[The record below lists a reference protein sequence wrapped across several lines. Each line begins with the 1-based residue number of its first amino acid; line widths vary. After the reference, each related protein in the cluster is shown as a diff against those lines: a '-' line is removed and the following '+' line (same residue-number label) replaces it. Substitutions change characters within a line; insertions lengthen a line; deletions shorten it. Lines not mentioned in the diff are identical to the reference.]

1 MTSNNIGL
9 LQEKRRTALLEYCIG
24 QVKAERY
31 PPLRTPE
38 DVFELLRIDPL
49 DSARVQTSGVA
60 EAISCA
66 QQYISAV
73 YNKMEPGFENHEFPP
88 EQLENW
94 ALYNNYSDWAA
105 VQMIALYPENYIN
118 PFVRQRKTDLF
129 KALENNLNQARLSSD
144 SVQAALQDYLQA
156 FEQICDLDVV
166 SGYMDGTTPERA
178 DYYFVGRQRV
188 PPFQYFWRKAQIEIT
203 PTCVA
208 VNPAAWSEWKAVDIQ
223 PAGRVL
229 DMRPVVW
236 NGRLCLV
243 WAEWRDKVG
252 EIIKADPPDPD
263 KDDRSRFVPHQLD
276 INVAFM
282 RQNGQWSAP
291 LNLLHGEFDEDL
303 SAGAWLIATVWV
315 DSQNPK
321 GKLGVL
327 LDNDKTGTSAL
338 NETAIIDV
346 LMRPV
351 VEDGGT
357 WLELAKN
364 ERFVSALTVQHPLG
378 LEVTVVPSESPSGS
392 MAAFLGLNVFAMRS
406 GNNDVLTVEGFCRP
420 TGLSEQNTN
429 FTLQLENPANGDPA
443 PVKRA
448 VSTAGG
454 WTMKFLGTFTRPK
467 GTWSNVRFTLKN
479 DTEGFGGKQFA
490 LTIVDLPYFLAPT
503 LLKNTTDAA
512 QFLDFQLGDN
522 WALRYVR
529 LNSLF
534 GPELVTRSTVSPAT
548 LINWDSQHLSEP
560 PPTGVDF
567 EERNGAFD
575 GANGLFFWEL
585 FFHLP
590 HLIATRLRDEE
601 RFAEAQTW
609 LHFVFDPR
617 ATADSSSVP
626 EKPSYWRCR
635 PLINDLGNAG
645 CESLAPADPDAIG
658 YSAPVHL
665 RLLMFIEYVKNLM
678 AWGDWHY
685 RQLTRESLV
694 AAKLCYVQAGSLM
707 GNPPL
712 TQTVNLWQTAT
723 LGNLLAQS
731 CTRTALEDFEQ
742 TLNYSLADVPGG
754 SDTAPML
761 GMLGCPPFRAPI
773 NDELF
778 SWFNQ
783 PQYRMNNLRN
793 NLTIDGKP
801 MLLPLFNPPTD
812 PNQLLRALAAGGV
825 GGARPMGGRLV
836 VIAFRW
842 RTIFEVALR
851 AVQALQDYGSQVLN
865 LLERRD
871 RAEQEELQQNHLVEL
886 GNYAKTVQEQSIAQL
901 EASMTAL
908 EQSRTVARERAAA
921 YAARYDENVSAV
933 EYQVMANLDQ
943 SKELALTAKIL
954 KPVGAALA
962 AAPNIFGMA
971 NGGFRVDKVTDAICF
986 GLEIASSMLQIDA
999 DKQATTEGYRR
1010 RRNEWGL
1017 QRDQALAEI
1026 AAIDAQIVAQ
1036 NHAIDAAR
1044 TNLAQTL
1051 RANAQAL
1058 TMYNYLKKRATNA
1071 ELFGWMLGQLKALHY
1086 QAYDAVVSL
1095 CLSAQAAM
1103 NAETGD
1109 YDSNI
1114 PLPQVWQDQR
1124 HGLTAGEHLR
1134 AFLLRMEYEYLQ
1146 RTERRLELVKTI
1158 SLRRLFNDAIDP
1170 QLGIGS
1176 WEAALAQ
1183 LQTTGSLEFK
1193 LTQLLFDRDY
1203 PGHYCR
1209 QISSVEIDLP
1219 VLAGPFEDVR
1229 ATLLQVGSMTAS
1241 RASVQSVQYLHNPDP
1256 EELAPSDMLFNLRP
1270 GQQIALSV
1278 GIADNGMA
1286 AAKPDEGLLYPFE
1299 NTGVVSAWE
1308 LKWPWHKEPPQE
1320 AILGSMNDVILRIR
1334 YTCKSGDQSF
1344 TDSVKELVNAAQEG
1358 PAGKGKGKGVRS
1370 HE

>member
-9 LQEKRRTALLEYCIG
+9 LQEKRRTALLDYCIG
-24 QVKAERY
+24 QVKAKRY
-31 PPLRTPE
+31 PSLRTAE
-38 DVFELLRIDPL
+38 DVFELLRIDPK
-49 DSARVQTSGVA
+49 DSAQVQTSGVA

-118 PFVRQRKTDLF
+118 PIVRQRKTDLF
-129 KALENNLNQARLSSD
+129 KTLENNLNQARLSTD

-166 SGYMDGTTPERA
+166 SGYMDGKTSERA

-188 PPFQYFWRKAQIEIT
+188 PPFQYYWRKAQIEIT
-203 PTCVA
+203 PTCLA

-252 EIIKADPPDPD
+252 EIIKGDPADP
-263 KDDRSRFVPHQLD
+263 KNDDRSRFVPHQLD

-282 RQNGQWSAP
+282 RQSGQWSAP
-291 LNLLHGEFDEDL
+291 LNLRHSEFDEDL
-303 SAGAWLIATVWV
+303 SAGARLIATVWV
-315 DSQNPK
+315 DSENPK

-327 LDNDKTGTSAL
+327 LVNEKTGTGAL
-338 NETAIIDV
+338 EELAIIDV

-351 VEDGGT
+351 TGDGGS
-357 WLELAKN
+357 WLELARTD
-364 ERFVSALTVQHPLG
+364 RFISALTVQHPLG
-378 LEVTVVPSESPSGS
+378 LEVRMVSSESPSGS
-392 MAAFLGLNVFAMRS
+392 MAAFLGLNVFAMRVDS
-406 GNNDVLTVEGFCRP
+406 NDVLTVEGFCRS
-420 TGLSEQNTN
+420 TGLSGIEKTA
-429 FTLQLENPANGDPA
+429 FTLQLELAAVTDPK
-443 PVKRA
+443 PVKSEVA
-448 VSTAGG
+448 IAGD
-454 WTMKFLGTFTRPK
+454 WTMRFVGTFSRPK
-467 GTWSNVRFTLKN
+467 GSWNNVKFTLKS
-479 DTEGFGGKQFA
+479 DTEGFGGKQFD
-490 LTIVDLPYFLAPT
+490 LTIVDLPDFRAPT
-503 LLKNTTDAA
+503 LLKNDTDAA
-512 QFLDFQLGDN
+512 QFLDFQLGAD
-522 WALRYVR
+522 WALQYVR

-534 GPELVTRSTVSPAT
+534 GPELVTRSNVSPAT
-548 LINWDSQHLSEP
+548 LLDWDTQHLSEP

-590 HLIATRLRDEE
+590 HLIATRLRNEE
-601 RFAEAQTW
+601 RFAEAKLW
-609 LHFVFDPR
+609 LHMTFDPGG
-617 ATADSSSVP
+617 TADSTSVP

-635 PLINDLGNAG
+635 PLMNDLGNAG
-645 CESLAPADPDAIG
+645 CEAVAPADPDAIG

-678 AWGDWHY
+678 AWGDWYY

-707 GNPPL
+707 GKPPV

-723 LGNLLAQS
+723 LGSLLEQS
-731 CTRTALEDFEQ
+731 CTRPALEMFEQ
-742 TLNYSLADVPGG
+742 TLNYSLADVAAG
-754 SDTAPML
+754 SDKSPMM

-773 NDELF
+773 NVELF
-778 SWFNQ
+778 TWFNQ
-783 PQYRMNNLRN
+783 PQYRMSNLRN

-812 PNQLLRALAAGGV
+812 PNQLLRDLAAGGV

-842 RTIFEVALR
+842 RAIFEVALR

-886 GNYAKTVQEQSIAQL
+886 ANYAKTVKEQSNDQL

-908 EQSRTVARERAAA
+908 EQSRTVARERADA

-954 KPVGAALA
+954 KPVGAAFA
-962 AAPNIFGMA
+962 TAPNIFGMA
-971 NGGFRVDKVTDAICF
+971 NGGFRIDKVTDAICF

-1036 NHAIDAAR
+1036 NHAVDAAR

-1109 YDSNI
+1109 YDSHI
-1114 PLPQVWQDQR
+1114 PLLTGWQDQR

-1134 AFLLRMEYEYLQ
+1134 AHLLRMEHEYLQ

-1158 SLRRLFNDAIDP
+1158 SLRRLFNDEIDP
-1170 QLGIGS
+1170 QVGLGS
-1176 WEAALAQ
+1176 WEAALTQ
-1183 LQTTGSLEFK
+1183 LQTTGSLEFR

-1209 QISSVEIDLP
+1209 QISSVEVDLP
-1219 VLAGPFEDVR
+1219 VLTGPFEDVR

-1256 EELAPSDMLFNLRP
+1256 GEVAPADVLLNLRP

-1299 NTGVVSAWE
+1299 NTGVVSVWE
-1308 LKWPWHKEPPQE
+1308 LKWPWHTEPSQE
-1320 AILGSMNDVILRIR
+1320 AILRSMNDCILRIR
-1334 YTCKSGDQSF
+1334 YTSKSGDQSF
-1344 TDSVKELVNAAQEG
+1344 TDSVKELVDAAQEG
-1358 PAGKGKGKGVRS
+1358 RAGKGKGVRS

>member
-9 LQEKRRTALLEYCIG
+9 LQEKRRTALLDYCIG
-24 QVKAERY
+24 QVRAERY

-38 DVFELLRIDPL
+38 DLFELLRIDPL

-129 KALENNLNQARLSSD
+129 KTLENNLNQARLNTD

-166 SGYMDGTTPERA
+166 SGYMDGTNPERA

-203 PTCVA
+203 PTCRA

-229 DMRPVVW
+229 DIRPVIW

-252 EIIKADPPDPD
+252 EIIKTDPPDPD
-263 KDDRSRFVPHQLD
+263 KDDKSRFVPHQLD

-291 LNLLHGEFDEDL
+291 LNLRHREFDEDL
-303 SAGAWLIATVWV
+303 SAGARLIATVWV
-315 DSQNPK
+315 DPQIPK

-327 LDNDKTGTSAL
+327 LVNDKTGTGAL
-338 NETAIIDV
+338 KEIAIIDV

-351 VEDGGT
+351 TGDSGN
-357 WLELAKN
+357 WLELAN
-364 ERFVSALTVQHPLG
+364 TDRFVSALTVQHPLG
-378 LEVTVVPSESPSGS
+378 LEVTVVSSESPSGS
-392 MAAFLGLNVFAMRS
+392 MAAFLGLNVFAMRV
-406 GNNDVLTVEGFCRP
+406 NDNDVLTVEGFCRS
-420 TGLSEQNTN
+420 TGLPGIGKTA
-429 FTLQLENPANGDPA
+429 FTLQLELATVNDPE
-443 PVKRA
+443 PVKSDVA
-448 VSTAGG
+448 IAGD
-454 WTMKFLGTFTRPK
+454 WTMAFLKTFTRPK
-467 GTWSNVRFTLKN
+467 GTWKNVRFTLKN
-479 DTEGFGGKQFA
+479 DTEGFGGKQFD
-490 LTIVDLPYFLAPT
+490 LKIVDLSDFLAPT

-512 QFLDFQLGDN
+512 QFLDFQLGAG
-522 WALRYVR
+522 WAMQYVR

-560 PPTGVDF
+560 PPAGVDF

-617 ATADSSSVP
+617 ANADSSTVP
-626 EKPSYWRCR
+626 EKPNYWRCR
-635 PLINDLGNAG
+635 PLINDLGNVG
-645 CESLAPADPDAIG
+645 CEAVAPADPDAIG

-707 GNPPL
+707 GKPPL

-723 LGNLLAQS
+723 LKDLLAQS
-731 CTRTALEDFEQ
+731 CTRTALETFEQ
-742 TLNYSLADVPGG
+742 TLNYSLADVPAG
-754 SDTAPML
+754 SDRAPML

-778 SWFNQ
+778 TWFNQ
-783 PQYRMNNLRN
+783 PQDRMNNLRN

-842 RTIFEVALR
+842 RVIFEVALR

-908 EQSRTVARERAAA
+908 EQSRAVARERADA

-943 SKELALTAKIL
+943 SKELALAAKIL
-954 KPVGAALA
+954 KPVGVAFAT
-962 AAPNIFGMA
+962 APNIFGMA
-971 NGGFRVDKVTDAICF
+971 NGGFRIDKVTDAICF

-1036 NHAIDAAR
+1036 SHAIDAAR

-1103 NAETGD
+1103 SAETGD
-1109 YDSNI
+1109 YDSYI

-1134 AFLLRMEYEYLQ
+1134 AYLLRMEHEYLQ
-1146 RTERRLELVKTI
+1146 RTERRVEVVKTI

-1183 LQTTGSLEFK
+1183 LLATGSLVFK

-1209 QISSVEIDLP
+1209 QISSVEMDFA
-1219 VLAGPFEDVR
+1219 VLTGPFEDVR
-1229 ATLLQVGSMTAS
+1229 ATLLQIGSMTTS

-1256 EELAPSDMLFNLRP
+1256 DVVAPSDLLFNLRP

-1278 GIADNGMA
+1278 GIADNGMTA
-1286 AAKPDEGLLYPFE
+1286 VKPDEGLLYPFE
-1299 NTGVVSAWE
+1299 NTGVVSTWE
-1308 LKWPWHKEPPQE
+1308 LKWPWHKEPRQE
-1320 AILGSMNDVILRIR
+1320 AMLRSMNDCILRIR
-1334 YTCKSGDQSF
+1334 YSSKCGDQSF
-1344 TDSVKELVNAAQEG
+1344 TDSVKELVNAAQERL
-1358 PAGKGKGKGVRS
+1358 AGKGVRN

>member
-9 LQEKRRTALLEYCIG
+9 LQEKRRTALLDYCIG
-24 QVKAERY
+24 QVRAERY
-31 PPLRTPE
+31 PPLLTPE

-73 YNKMEPGFENHEFPP
+73 YNKMEPGFGNHEFPP

-118 PFVRQRKTDLF
+118 PCLRQRKTDLF
-129 KALENNLNQARLSSD
+129 RTLENHLNQARLSID
-144 SVQAALQDYLQA
+144 SVLAALQAYLQA

-166 SGYMDGTTPERA
+166 SGYMDGTTPECA
-178 DYYFVGRQRV
+178 GYYFFGRQRV
-188 PPFQYFWRKAQIEIT
+188 PPFQYFWRKAKIEIT
-203 PTCVA
+203 PTCLA

-229 DMRPVVW
+229 DMRAVVW

-263 KDDRSRFVPHQLD
+263 KDDKSRFVPHQLD

-282 RQNGQWSAP
+282 RQSGQWSAP
-291 LNLLHGEFDEDL
+291 LNLRHSEFDEDI
-303 SAGAWLIATVWV
+303 SADARLIATVWV
-315 DSQNPK
+315 DPQIPK

-327 LDNDKTGTSAL
+327 LVNDKTGTGAL
-338 NETAIIDV
+338 KEIAIIDV

-351 VEDGGT
+351 TGDSGS
-357 WLELAKN
+357 WLELAKTD
-364 ERFVSALTVQHPLG
+364 RFVSALTVQHPLG
-378 LEVTVVPSESPSGS
+378 LEVTVVSSESPSGS
-392 MAAFLGLNVFAMRS
+392 MAAFLGLNVFAMRV
-406 GNNDVLTVEGFCRP
+406 GNNDVLTVEGFCRS
-420 TGLSEQNTN
+420 TGLPGIEKTA
-429 FTLQLENPANGDPA
+429 FTLQLELATADDPKPVNSEVAIAGD
-443 PVKRA
+443 
-448 VSTAGG
+448 

-467 GTWSNVRFTLKN
+467 GTWNNVKFTLKN
-479 DTEGFGGKQFA
+479 DTEGFGGKQFD
-490 LTIVDLPYFLAPT
+490 LTIVELSDVLPPT
-503 LLKNTTDAA
+503 LRKNTTDAA
-512 QFLDFQLGDN
+512 QFLDFQLGAD

-560 PPTGVDF
+560 PPTGVVF
-567 EERNGAFD
+567 VERNGAFD

-626 EKPSYWRCR
+626 EKPNYWRCR

-645 CESLAPADPDAIG
+645 CEAVAPADPDAIG

-665 RLLMFIEYVKNLM
+665 RMLMFIEYVKNLM

-707 GNPPL
+707 GKPPL

-723 LGNLLAQS
+723 LGSLLAQS
-731 CTRTALEDFEQ
+731 CTRTALETFEQ
-742 TLNYSLADVPGG
+742 TLNYSLADVPAG

-761 GMLGCPPFRAPI
+761 GMLGCAPFRAPI

-778 SWFNQ
+778 TWFNE

-793 NLTIDGKP
+793 NLTIDGNP
-801 MLLPLFNPPTD
+801 MHLLLFNPPTD
-812 PNQLLRALAAGGV
+812 PNQLLRDLAAGGV

-842 RTIFEVALR
+842 RAIFEVALR

-886 GNYAKTVQEQSIAQL
+886 GNYARTVQEQSIAQL

-908 EQSRTVARERAAA
+908 EQSRTVARERADA
-921 YAARYDENVSAV
+921 YAARYDEYVSAG
-933 EYQVMANLDQ
+933 EYQVMEKLDQ

-954 KPVGAALA
+954 KPVGAAVA

-1095 CLSAQAAM
+1095 CLSALAAM

-1158 SLRRLFNDAIDP
+1158 SLCRLFNDATDP

-1176 WEAALAQ
+1176 WKDALAQ
-1183 LQTTGSLEFK
+1183 LKATGSLEFR

-1209 QISSVEIDLP
+1209 QISSVEVDLP
-1219 VLAGPFEDVR
+1219 ILTEPFGDVR
-1229 ATLLQVGSMTAS
+1229 AILLQVGSMTAS
-1241 RASVQSVQYLHNPDP
+1241 RPSVQSVQYLHNPDP
-1256 EELAPSDMLFNLRP
+1256 GVVAPFDVLLNLRP

-1299 NTGVVSAWE
+1299 NTGVVSAWK
-1308 LKWPWHKEPPQE
+1308 LKWPWHKEPSQK
-1320 AILGSMNDVILRIR
+1320 AMLDSMNDCILRIR

-1344 TDSVKELVNAAQEG
+1344 TDSVKELVMQRKDG
-1358 PAGKGKGKGVRS
+1358 LAGRGKGVRS

>member
-9 LQEKRRTALLEYCIG
+9 LQEKRRTALLDYCIG
-24 QVKAERY
+24 QVRAERY

-38 DVFELLRIDPL
+38 DLFELLRIDPL

-129 KALENNLNQARLSSD
+129 KTLENNLNQARLNTD

-166 SGYMDGTTPERA
+166 SGYMNGTNPERA

-203 PTCVA
+203 PTCRA

-229 DMRPVVW
+229 DIRPVIW

-252 EIIKADPPDPD
+252 EIIKTDPPDPD
-263 KDDRSRFVPHQLD
+263 KDDKSRFVPHQLD

-291 LNLLHGEFDEDL
+291 LNLRHREFDEDL
-303 SAGAWLIATVWV
+303 SAGARLIATVWV
-315 DSQNPK
+315 DPQIPK

-327 LDNDKTGTSAL
+327 LVNDKTGTGAL
-338 NETAIIDV
+338 KEIAIIDV

-351 VEDGGT
+351 TGDSGN
-357 WLELAKN
+357 WLELAKTD
-364 ERFVSALTVQHPLG
+364 RFVSALTVQHPLG
-378 LEVTVVPSESPSGS
+378 LEVKVVSTESPSGS
-392 MAAFLGLNVFAMRS
+392 MAAFLGLNVFAMRVDD
-406 GNNDVLTVEGFCRP
+406 NDVLTVEGFCRS
-420 TGLSEQNTN
+420 TGLPGIEKTA
-429 FTLQLENPANGDPA
+429 FTLQLELATVNDPEPVRSEVAIAGD
-443 PVKRA
+443 
-448 VSTAGG
+448 
-454 WTMKFLGTFTRPK
+454 WTMQFLGTFTRPK
-467 GTWSNVRFTLKN
+467 GAWNNVRFTLKN
-479 DTEGFGGKQFA
+479 DTEGFGGKQFD
-490 LTIVDLPYFLAPT
+490 LTIGDLSDFLAPT

-512 QFLDFQLGDN
+512 QFLDFQLGAG
-522 WALRYVR
+522 WAMQYVR

-560 PPTGVDF
+560 PPAGVDF

-617 ATADSSSVP
+617 ANADSSTVP
-626 EKPSYWRCR
+626 EKPNYWRCR
-635 PLINDLGNAG
+635 PLINDLGNVG
-645 CESLAPADPDAIG
+645 CEAVAPADPDAIG

-707 GNPPL
+707 GKPPL

-723 LGNLLAQS
+723 LKDLLAQS
-731 CTRTALEDFEQ
+731 CTRTALETFEQ
-742 TLNYSLADVPGG
+742 TLNYSLADVPAG
-754 SDTAPML
+754 SDRAPML

-778 SWFNQ
+778 TWFNQ
-783 PQYRMNNLRN
+783 PQDRMNNLRN

-842 RTIFEVALR
+842 RVIFEVALR

-908 EQSRTVARERAAA
+908 EQSRAVARERADA

-943 SKELALTAKIL
+943 SKELALAAKIL
-954 KPVGAALA
+954 KPVGVAFAT
-962 AAPNIFGMA
+962 APNIFGIA
-971 NGGFRVDKVTDAICF
+971 NGGFRIDKVTDAICF

-1036 NHAIDAAR
+1036 SHAIDAAR

-1103 NAETGD
+1103 SAETGD
-1109 YDSNI
+1109 YDSYI

-1134 AFLLRMEYEYLQ
+1134 AYLLRMEHEYLQ
-1146 RTERRLELVKTI
+1146 RTERRVEVVKTI

-1183 LQTTGSLEFK
+1183 LLATGSLVFK

-1209 QISSVEIDLP
+1209 QISAVEMDFA
-1219 VLAGPFEDVR
+1219 VLTGPFEDVR
-1229 ATLLQVGSMTAS
+1229 ATLLQIGSMTTS

-1256 EELAPSDMLFNLRP
+1256 DVVAPSDLLFNLRP

-1278 GIADNGMA
+1278 GIADNGMTA
-1286 AAKPDEGLLYPFE
+1286 VKPDEGLLYPFE
-1299 NTGVVSAWE
+1299 NTGVVSTWE
-1308 LKWPWHKEPPQE
+1308 LKWPWHKEPRQE
-1320 AILGSMNDVILRIR
+1320 AMLRSMNDCILRIR
-1334 YTCKSGDQSF
+1334 YSSKCGDQSF
-1344 TDSVKELVNAAQEG
+1344 TDSVKELVNAAQERL
-1358 PAGKGKGKGVRS
+1358 AGKGVRN

>member
-9 LQEKRRTALLEYCIG
+9 LQEKRRTALLDYCIG
-24 QVKAERY
+24 QVRAERY
-31 PPLRTPE
+31 PPLLTPE

-73 YNKMEPGFENHEFPP
+73 YNKMEPGFGNHEFPP

-118 PFVRQRKTDLF
+118 PCVRQRKTDLF
-129 KALENNLNQARLSSD
+129 RTLENHLNQARLSID
-144 SVQAALQDYLQA
+144 SVLAALQAYLQA

-166 SGYMDGTTPERA
+166 SGYMDGTTPECA
-178 DYYFVGRQRV
+178 GYYFFGRQRV
-188 PPFQYFWRKAQIEIT
+188 PPFQYFWRKAKIEIT
-203 PTCVA
+203 PTCLA

-236 NGRLCLV
+236 NGRLCMV

-252 EIIKADPPDPD
+252 EILKADPPDPK
-263 KDDRSRFVPHQLD
+263 KDDRTRFVPHQLD
-276 INVAFM
+276 INLAFM

-291 LNLLHGEFDEDL
+291 LSLRHCEFDEDL
-303 SAGAWLIATVWV
+303 SAGTRLIATVWV
-315 DSQNPK
+315 DPQVPK

-327 LDNDKTGTSAL
+327 LVNGKTGTGAL
-338 NETAIIDV
+338 NEKAIIDV

-351 VEDGGT
+351 AEDSGR
-357 WLELAKN
+357 WLEMAAK
-364 ERFVSALTVQHPLG
+364 ERFVSALTIQHPLV
-378 LEVTVVPSESPSGS
+378 LEVTVVPTESPSGD
-392 MAAFLGLNVFAMRS
+392 MAIFLGLNVFAMRVDD
-406 GNNDVLTVEGFCRP
+406 NDVLMVEGFCRP
-420 TGLSEQNTN
+420 TDVSEIKDIN
-429 FTLQLENPANGDPA
+429 FTLQLENSANGDPA
-443 PVKRA
+443 PVTCA

-454 WTMKFLGTFTRPK
+454 WTMNFLDTFTRPK
-467 GTWSNVRFTLKN
+467 GTWNNVRFTLKS
-479 DTEGFGGKQFA
+479 DTEGFGGKQFD
-490 LTIVDLPYFLAPT
+490 LTIVELSDFLAPT

-512 QFLDFQLGDN
+512 QFLDFQLGAD

-548 LINWDSQHLSEP
+548 LLNWESQHLSEP
-560 PPTGVDF
+560 PPTNVEF

-601 RFAEAQTW
+601 RFAEALVW
-609 LHFVFDPR
+609 LHFIFDPR
-617 ATADSSSVP
+617 SAADSSSVP
-626 EKPSYWRCR
+626 AKPNYWRCR

-645 CESLAPADPDAIG
+645 CEAVAPADPDAIG

-665 RLLMFIEYVKNLM
+665 RMLIFIEYVKTLM

-707 GNPPL
+707 GKPPL

-723 LGNLLAQS
+723 LDNLLAQS
-731 CTRTALEDFEQ
+731 CTRTALETFEQ
-742 TLNYSLADVPGG
+742 TLNYSLADVPAG

-761 GMLGCPPFRAPI
+761 GMLGCAPFRAPI
-773 NDELF
+773 NDELLT
-778 SWFNQ
+778 WFNQ

-812 PNQLLRALAAGGV
+812 PNQLLRDLAAGGV

-842 RTIFEVALR
+842 RAIFEVALR

-886 GNYAKTVQEQSIAQL
+886 GNYAQTAQEQSIAQL
-901 EASMTAL
+901 EASLTAL
-908 EQSRTVARERAAA
+908 EQSRTVARERADA

-943 SKELALTAKIL
+943 SKELALTARIL
-954 KPVGAALA
+954 KPVGAAVA

-1036 NHAIDAAR
+1036 RHAIDAAR

-1146 RTERRLELVKTI
+1146 RTERRLEVVKTI

-1170 QLGIGS
+1170 QVGIGS

-1209 QISSVEIDLP
+1209 QISSVEMDFP
-1219 VLAGPFEDVR
+1219 VLTGPFEDVR
-1229 ATLLQVGSMTAS
+1229 ATLLQIGSMTAS

-1256 EELAPSDMLFNLRP
+1256 GDVASSDVLFNLRP

-1286 AAKPDEGLLYPFE
+1286 AVKPDEGMLYPFE
-1299 NTGVVSAWE
+1299 NTGVVSSWIVK
-1308 LKWPWHKEPPQE
+1308 LPWHKDPQQ
-1320 AILGSMNDVILRIR
+1320 AARLLSMSDCILRIR

-1344 TDSVKELVNAAQEG
+1344 TDSVKELVNAAQ
-1358 PAGKGKGKGVRS
+1358 KGRAAKGVRS

>member
-9 LQEKRRTALLEYCIG
+9 LQEKRRSALLEYCIG
-24 QVKAERY
+24 QVELLGY
-31 PPLRTPE
+31 PPLQTPE

-49 DSARVQTSGVA
+49 DSARVQTSPVA

-73 YNKMEPGFENHEFPP
+73 YNKMEPGFEKHEFPP
-88 EQLENW
+88 EELERW

-105 VQMIALYPENYIN
+105 VQMITLNPENFIH
-118 PFVRQRKTDLF
+118 PSVRQGKTELF
-129 KALENNLNQARLSSD
+129 RTLENNLNQARLSSD
-144 SVQAALQDYLQA
+144 SVLAALLDYLQA
-156 FEQICDLDVV
+156 FEQICDLDVI

-178 DYYFVGRQRV
+178 DYYFVGRQRIA
-188 PPFQYFWRKAQIEIT
+188 PFQYYWRKAQIEIT
-203 PTCVA
+203 PSCVA

-252 EIIKADPPDPD
+252 EIIEAVPPDPL

-291 LNLLHGEFDEDL
+291 LSLRHSEFDEDR
-303 SAGAWLIATVWV
+303 SAGARLVATVWV
-315 DSQNPK
+315 DYQHPK

-327 LDNDKTGTSAL
+327 LDSDDDLEEIAV
-338 NETAIIDV
+338 IDV
-346 LMRPV
+346 LMRPDV
-351 VEDGGT
+351 SDSGG
-357 WLELAKN
+357 WLILALEK
-364 ERFVSALTVQHPLG
+364 RFVSVLTIQHPLG
-378 LEVTVVPSESPSGS
+378 LEVTVVPSESPSGP
-392 MAAFLGLNVFAMRS
+392 MEPFLGLNVFAMRA
-406 GNNDVLTVEGFCRP
+406 GENDVLTVEGFCRA
-420 TGLSEQNTN
+420 TGLAETKDTN
-429 FTLQLENPANGDPA
+429 FTLQLENAADGDPA
-443 PVKRA
+443 PVKLA

-454 WTMKFLGTFTRPK
+454 WTMKFSGTFTRPK
-467 GTWSNVRFTLKN
+467 GSWGNVRFTLKN
-479 DTEGFGGKQFA
+479 DTDGFGGKQFD
-490 LTIVDLPYFLAPT
+490 LTIVDLLKGLAPT
-503 LLKNTTDAA
+503 LRKNDTDAA
-512 QFLDFQLGDN
+512 QFLFFMLGVG
-522 WALRYVR
+522 WELQCVR

-548 LINWDSQHLSEP
+548 LLNWNSQHLSEP
-560 PPTGVDF
+560 PPTGVVF

-575 GANGLFFWEL
+575 GANGRFFWEL

-601 RFAEAQTW
+601 RFAEAQMW
-609 LHFVFDPR
+609 LHFIFDPR
-617 ATADSSSVP
+617 AAADESSVP
-626 EKPSYWRCR
+626 SKPSYWGCR
-635 PLINDLGNAG
+635 PLINEPGNPG
-645 CESLAPADPDAIG
+645 CEAVAPADPDAIG
-658 YSAPVHL
+658 YSAPRHL
-665 RLLMFIEYVKNLM
+665 RLLIFTDYVKNLM

-694 AAKLCYVQAGSLM
+694 AAKSYYVQAATLM
-707 GNPPL
+707 GKPPL
-712 TQTVNLWQTAT
+712 TQAVNLWRTAT
-723 LGNLLAQS
+723 LGSLLEQS
-731 CTRTALEDFEQ
+731 CTRTALEAFEKESNF
-742 TLNYSLADVPGG
+742 TLADVPSG
-754 SDTAPML
+754 SDSAPML
-761 GMLGCPPFRAPI
+761 GMLACAPFREPI
-773 NDELF
+773 NEQLLDLL
-778 SWFNQ
+778 NY
-783 PQYRMNNLRN
+783 PQYRMSNLRN

-801 MLLPLFNPPTD
+801 MVLPLFNPPTD
-812 PNQLLRALAAGGV
+812 PNQLLRALAAGGG

-842 RTIFEVALR
+842 RVIYEVALR
-851 AVQALQDYGSQVLN
+851 AVQTLQDYGSQVLN

-901 EASMTAL
+901 EASKTAL
-908 EQSRTVARERAAA
+908 EQSRVVAQERADA
-921 YAARYDENVSAV
+921 YAARYNENVSAV

-943 SKELALTAKIL
+943 SKGLALTAKIL
-954 KPVGAALA
+954 KPVGAAVA

-971 NGGFRVDKVTDAICF
+971 NGGFRIDKVTDAICF

-1017 QRDQALAEI
+1017 QRDQALAEV

-1036 NHAIDAAR
+1036 NHAVDAAR

-1095 CLSAQAAM
+1095 CLSAQTAM
-1103 NAETGD
+1103 SAETGD
-1109 YDSNI
+1109 YDSHI
-1114 PLPQVWQDQR
+1114 PLPQVWLDQR

-1134 AFLLRMEYEYLQ
+1134 AHLLRMEHEYLL

-1158 SLRRLFNDAIDP
+1158 SLRRLFNDALDP
-1170 QLGIGS
+1170 QGVGS
-1176 WEAALAQ
+1176 WDAALLQ
-1183 LQTTGSLEFK
+1183 LQTTGALEFK
-1193 LTQLLFDRDY
+1193 LTQLQFDRDY
-1203 PGHYCR
+1203 PGHFCR
-1209 QISSVEIDLP
+1209 QISSVEVDLP
-1219 VLAGPFEDVR
+1219 VLTGPFEDVR
-1229 ATLLQVGSMTAS
+1229 AILLQVGSMTAS
-1241 RASVQSVQYLHNPDP
+1241 RASVQSVQYLHDPD
-1256 EELAPSDMLFNLRP
+1256 LAQIAPSDLLFNLRP

-1278 GIADNGMA
+1278 GIADNGMPTV
-1286 AAKPDEGLLYPFE
+1286 KPDEGLLNPFE

-1308 LKWPWHKEPPQE
+1308 LKWPWHEEPPQ
-1320 AILGSMNDVILRIR
+1320 AAMLRSMNDCIVRIR

-1344 TDSVKELVNAAQEG
+1344 TDSVKELVKVAEESRLASQ
-1358 PAGKGKGKGVRS
+1358 GKGARG

>member
-9 LQEKRRTALLEYCIG
+9 LQEKRRTALLDYCIG
-24 QVKAERY
+24 QVKAKRY
-31 PPLRTPE
+31 PSLRTAE
-38 DVFELLRIDPL
+38 DVFELLRIDPK
-49 DSARVQTSGVA
+49 DSAQVQTSGVA

-129 KALENNLNQARLSSD
+129 KTLENNLNQARLSTD

-166 SGYMDGTTPERA
+166 SGYMDGKTSERA

-188 PPFQYFWRKAQIEIT
+188 PPFQYYWRKAQIEIT
-203 PTCVA
+203 PTCLA

-252 EIIKADPPDPD
+252 EIIKGDPADP
-263 KDDRSRFVPHQLD
+263 KNDDRSRFVPHQLD

-282 RQNGQWSAP
+282 RQSGQWSAP
-291 LNLLHGEFDEDL
+291 LNLRHSEFDEDI
-303 SAGAWLIATVWV
+303 SADARLIATVWV
-315 DSQNPK
+315 DPQIPK

-327 LDNDKTGTSAL
+327 LVNDKTGTGAL
-338 NETAIIDV
+338 KEIAIIDV
-346 LMRPV
+346 LMRAV
-351 VEDGGT
+351 TGDSGN
-357 WLELAKN
+357 WLELAESN
-364 ERFVSALTVQHPLG
+364 RFVSALTVQHPLG
-378 LEVTVVPSESPSGS
+378 LEATVVPSELPSGS
-392 MAAFLGLNVFAMRS
+392 MAAFLGLNVFAMRV
-406 GNNDVLTVEGFCRP
+406 GNNDVLTVEGFCRS
-420 TGLSEQNTN
+420 TGLPGNEKTA
-429 FTLQLENPANGDPA
+429 FTLQLELATVDDPK
-443 PVKRA
+443 PVKSEVA
-448 VSTAGG
+448 VAGD

-467 GTWSNVRFTLKN
+467 GTWNNVKFTLKN
-479 DTEGFGGKQFA
+479 DTEGFGGKQFD
-490 LTIVDLPYFLAPT
+490 LTIVELSDVLPPT

-512 QFLDFQLGDN
+512 QFLDFQLGAG

-575 GANGLFFWEL
+575 GANGLYFWEL
-585 FFHLP
+585 FFHLA

-601 RFAEAQTW
+601 RFAEALVW
-609 LHFVFDPR
+609 LHFIFDPR
-617 ATADSSSVP
+617 AAADSSSVP
-626 EKPSYWRCR
+626 AKPNYWRCR

-645 CESLAPADPDAIG
+645 CEAVAPADPDAIG

-678 AWGDWHY
+678 AWGDWYY

-707 GNPPL
+707 GKPPV

-723 LGNLLAQS
+723 LGSLLEQS
-731 CTRTALEDFEQ
+731 CTRPALEMFEQ
-742 TLNYSLADVPGG
+742 TLNYSLADVAAG
-754 SDTAPML
+754 SDKSPMM

-773 NDELF
+773 NVELF
-778 SWFNQ
+778 TWFNQ
-783 PQYRMNNLRN
+783 PQYRMSNLRN

-812 PNQLLRALAAGGV
+812 PNQLLRDLAAGGV

-842 RTIFEVALR
+842 RAIFEVALR

-908 EQSRTVARERAAA
+908 EQSRTVARERADA

-954 KPVGAALA
+954 KPVGAAFA
-962 AAPNIFGMA
+962 TAPNIFGMA
-971 NGGFRVDKVTDAICF
+971 NGGFRIDKVTDAICF

-1036 NHAIDAAR
+1036 NHAVDAAR

-1109 YDSNI
+1109 YDSHI
-1114 PLPQVWQDQR
+1114 PLLTGWQDQR
-1124 HGLTAGEHLR
+1124 HGLTASEHLR
-1134 AFLLRMEYEYLQ
+1134 AHLLRMEHEYLQ

-1158 SLRRLFNDAIDP
+1158 SLRRLFNDEIDP
-1170 QLGIGS
+1170 QVGLGS
-1176 WEAALAQ
+1176 WEAALTQ
-1183 LQTTGSLEFK
+1183 LQTTGSLEFR

-1209 QISSVEIDLP
+1209 QISSVEVDLP
-1219 VLAGPFEDVR
+1219 VLTGPFEDVR

-1256 EELAPSDMLFNLRP
+1256 GEVAPADVLLNLRP

-1299 NTGVVSAWE
+1299 NTGVVSVWE
-1308 LKWPWHKEPPQE
+1308 LKWPWHTEPSQE
-1320 AILGSMNDVILRIR
+1320 AILRSMNDCILRIR
-1334 YTCKSGDQSF
+1334 YTSKSGDQSF
-1344 TDSVKELVNAAQEG
+1344 TDSVKELVDAAQEG
-1358 PAGKGKGKGVRS
+1358 RAGKGKGVRS